1 MVTDNNPIPR
11 EISSSLQGLFSRK
24 NLSTLWQTYTLV
36 QKWSEIAGK
45 TVAKKSEPAYIQN
58 NTLWVYVQSS
68 VLMQHMQQQK
78 LTLLEKINN
87 FLPDANI
94 QDIRWAMQPAQPASE
109 TTVAV
114 RETISK
120 PNQEERDAFNAMTS
134 TVEDENCRK
143 ALQKFWQKYHNLSS
157 E

>member
-1 MVTDNNPIPR
+1 MEV
-11 EISSSLQGLFSRK
+11 SSSLQGLFSRK

-36 QKWSEIAGK
+36 QKWSKIAGK

-68 VLMQHMQQQK
+68 VMMQYMQQQK
-78 LTLLEKINN
+78 LTLLEQINN

-94 QDIRWAMQPAQPASE
+94 QDIRWAMQPAQTVSK
-109 TTVAV
+109 TTVAA

-120 PNQEERDAFNAMTS
+120 PNQEEQNAFNAMTS
-134 TVEDENCRK
+134 TIEDENCRK
-143 ALQKFWQKYHNLSS
+143 ALQKFWQKYHNL
-157 E
+157 